1 MRQIMTHPRVYPK
14 ITDDGS
20 PLASEYQ
27 PVESDQVWYVVVRAD
42 DALLG
47 MWMLVPQNS
56 ICWEIHTCL
65 LPAAYGPPARQAAGL
80 MADWIWENTPC
91 QRLVTAVP
99 TTNRLA
105 HRFAVGA
112 GMEQYGT
119 NPKSF
124 RKGGQLLDQLLLGMS
139 KPEVKCQQQL
149 QSQR

>member
-1 MRQIMTHPRVYPK
+1 MTHPRVYPH

-27 PVESDQVWYVVVRAD
+27 PVESDHVWYVVVRAD

-56 ICWEIHTCL
+56 ICWEVHTCL

-105 HRFAVGA
+105 HRFAVKA

-124 RKGGQLLDQLLLGMS
+124 RKGGQLLDQLLLGKS